1 MEPEEMAK
9 MEPSKVASDLMDELI
24 NYCVNAFDYYECMAN
39 AMEGLDK
46 VIYDYLIPSGYR
58 VNPEIEEAIN
68 NSDTF
73 RDEVEKEFKEML
85 NDFWART
92 LAVELNNVLKSQYE
106 EITDNNALS
115 NSCKARLLKAYE
127 KALEEFRD
135 AIKRALQERKPLS
148 KKDLYNW
155 FTELGDIVFGG
166 KEPDYDV
173 SPDFVLD
180 YYDMLDD
187 NGKLEMLSFSLYY
200 IDDMLHYIKQ
210 KLSEL
215 EALTN
220 KS

>member
-1 MEPEEMAK
+1 MEPEEIAK
-9 MEPSKVASDLMDELI
+9 IEPSKVASDLMDELI
-24 NYCVNAFDYYECMAN
+24 NYCLDNFDYYECMAN

-46 VIYDYLIPSGYR
+46 VIYDYLIPSDR
-58 VNPEIEEAIN
+58 VNPEIEEAIK

-92 LAVELNNVLKSQYE
+92 LAVELESMLKPLYE
-106 EITDNNALS
+106 EITDNNELS
-115 NSCKARLLKAYE
+115 ISCKARLLKAYK

-135 AIKRALQERKPLS
+135 AIRRALQERKPLS

-155 FTELGDIVFGG
+155 FTELGNIAFGG
-166 KEPDYDV
+166 KEPDYVV

-187 NGKLEMLSFSLYY
+187 NGKLEMLSVSLYY
-200 IDDMLHYIKQ
+200 IDDMLHYIKR

-215 EALTN
+215 EASTN
-220 KS
+220 RS